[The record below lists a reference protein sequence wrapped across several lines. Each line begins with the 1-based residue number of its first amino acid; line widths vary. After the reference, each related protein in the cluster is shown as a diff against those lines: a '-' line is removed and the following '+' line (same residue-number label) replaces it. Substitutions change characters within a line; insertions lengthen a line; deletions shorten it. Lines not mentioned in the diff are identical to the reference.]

1 MPFLLQLGN
10 GLKTVLFSLEVGSQ
24 WFLVEHCKQSNKDPT
39 DSWSTFPQRVGRIWY
54 DLVTHGMLSCS
65 RTARPTK
72 GNLPI
77 GLCSSLSLF
86 KYLLFLFWYTPSFVC
101 RMMNIWPIP
110 IQMDDPMRRGAVRED
125 TLERLGCTTA
135 HIGLL
140 RSLDPSI
147 RSVS

>member
-1 MPFLLQLGN
+1 M
-10 GLKTVLFSLEVGSQ
+10 K
-24 WFLVEHCKQSNKDPT
+24 HCKQSNKGPT

-54 DLVTHGMLSCS
+54 DLVTHGMLSRS

-86 KYLLFLFWYTPSFVC
+86 KYLFFFFFSSLLFFFLVYPKLCIQNDEHMAHSYTDGRSY
-101 RMMNIWPIP
+101 
-110 IQMDDPMRRGAVRED
+110 VRIEVQQGRIY
-125 TLERLGCTTA
+125 TERLGLCTTA